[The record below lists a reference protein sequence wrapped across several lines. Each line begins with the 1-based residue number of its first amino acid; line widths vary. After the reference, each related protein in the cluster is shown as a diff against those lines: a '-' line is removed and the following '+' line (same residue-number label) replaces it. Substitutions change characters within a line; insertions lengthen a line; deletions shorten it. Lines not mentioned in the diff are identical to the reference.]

1 MVDIE
6 QKFSYK
12 EKESQNHSA
21 FFFGLMRAATKG
33 YGTRSS
39 HTTEPQRAEESWLTE
54 RSLRNKRERR
64 GHPYA

>member
-33 YGTRSS
+33 NGTRSS
-39 HTTEPQRAEESWLTE
+39 HTT
-54 RSLRNKRERR
+54 
-64 GHPYA
+64 